1 MKMLKFLQWQFEGC
15 YKSAQFYAFVLVMVA
30 LVAKLGS
37 CPDPWPFR
45 IMVVGIAV
53 SLVDTVVWFVRFQY
67 HLYRTEQD
75 RIVRELSRK

>member
-1 MKMLKFLQWQFEGC
+1 MKLLGFLQWQFKDC
-15 YKSAQFYAFVLVMVA
+15 HKSAQFWAFMVVMLA

-45 IMVVGIAV
+45 IMVVGIVA
-53 SLVDTVVWFVRFQY
+53 SLIDTVIWFAKFQY

-75 RIVRELSRK
+75 RIARELSRK

>member
-1 MKMLKFLQWQFEGC
+1 MKLLNFLRWQFQDC
-15 YKSAQFYAFVLVMVA
+15 YKSAQFWAFIIVMLA
-30 LVAKLGS
+30 LAAKLGA

-45 IMVVGIAV
+45 IMVVGIV
-53 SLVDTVVWFVRFQY
+53 TSFVDTVVWFVRFQY

>member
-1 MKMLKFLQWQFEGC
+1 MKMLKFLQWQFKDC
-15 YKSAQFYAFVLVMVA
+15 HKSAQFYAFGLVVLAVA
-30 LVAKLGS
+30 AKLGS

-45 IMVVGIAV
+45 IMAVGIAI
-53 SLVDTVVWFVRFQY
+53 SLIDTVVWFVRFQY

>member
-1 MKMLKFLQWQFEGC
+1 MKVLKFLQWQFEGC
-15 YKSAQFYAFVLVMVA
+15 YKSAQFYAFSLVA
-30 LVAKLGS
+30 LALIAKLGA

-53 SLVDTVVWFVRFQY
+53 SLIDTVVWFVRFQY
-67 HLYRTEQD
+67 HLYKTEQD

>member
-15 YKSAQFYAFVLVMVA
+15 YKSTQFYAFGIVLLA
-30 LVAKLGS
+30 LIAKLGG

-45 IMVVGIAV
+45 IMAVGIV
-53 SLVDTVVWFVRFQY
+53 ISLIDTVVWFVKFQY
-67 HLYRTEQD
+67 HLYKTEQD

>member
-15 YKSAQFYAFVLVMVA
+15 YKSAQFWAFVLVMVA

-45 IMVVGIAV
+45 IMVVGIAI
-53 SLVDTVVWFVRFQY
+53 SLVDTVVWFVKFQY
-67 HLYRTEQD
+67 HLYQLEQD

>member
-15 YKSAQFYAFVLVMVA
+15 YKSAQFWAFVLVMIA

-45 IMVVGIAV
+45 IMAVGIAI
-53 SLVDTVVWFVRFQY
+53 SLIDTVVWVVKFQY
-67 HLYRTEQD
+67 HLYKIEQD

>member
-15 YKSAQFYAFVLVMVA
+15 YKSAQFYAFGLVVLA
-30 LVAKLGS
+30 IAAKLGS

-45 IMVVGIAV
+45 IMVVGIAI
-53 SLVDTVVWFVRFQY
+53 SLIDTVVWFVRFQY

>member
-1 MKMLKFLQWQFEGC
+1 MKMLNFLQWQFEGC
-15 YKSAQFYAFVLVMVA
+15 YKSAQFWAFVLVMVA

-45 IMVVGIAV
+45 IMVVGIAI
-53 SLVDTVVWFVRFQY
+53 SLIDTVVWFVRFQY

>member
-15 YKSAQFYAFVLVMVA
+15 YKSAQFWAFVLVMVA

-45 IMVVGIAV
+45 IMVVGIAI
-53 SLVDTVVWFVRFQY
+53 SLVDTVAWFVKFQY
-67 HLYRTEQD
+67 HLYKTEQD

>member
-1 MKMLKFLQWQFEGC
+1 L
-15 YKSAQFYAFVLVMVA
+15 A
-30 LVAKLGS
+30 LIAKLGA

-53 SLVDTVVWFVRFQY
+53 SLIDTIVWFVRFQY
-67 HLYRTEQD
+67 HLYKIEQD